1 MSLFF
6 MWNEANPYSPAIQ
19 LFSIIG
25 TVLAIVICWS
35 RTENV
40 WVSALAGYFGWFYIA
55 YYLVLKQWQKLDARL
70 SHKADVRKST
80 IRE

>member
-1 MSLFF
+1 M
-6 MWNEANPYSPAIQ
+6 
-19 LFSIIG
+19 
-25 TVLAIVICWS
+25 AIVICWS

-55 YYLVLKQWQKLDARL
+55 YYVILKQWQKYDARL
-70 SHKADVRKST
+70 THEADVRKTT

>member
-6 MWNEANPYSPAIQ
+6 MWTEANQYSPAIQ
-19 LFSIIG
+19 PFLIIG

-55 YYLVLKQWQKLDARL
+55 YYLILKQWQKLDAWL
-70 SHKADVRKST
+70 SHKADVRKSA
-80 IRE
+80 IR